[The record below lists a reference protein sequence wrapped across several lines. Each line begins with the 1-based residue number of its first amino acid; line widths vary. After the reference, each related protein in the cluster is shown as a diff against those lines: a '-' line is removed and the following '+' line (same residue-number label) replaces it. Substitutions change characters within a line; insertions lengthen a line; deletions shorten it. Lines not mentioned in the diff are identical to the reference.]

1 MKHLRIVL
9 YSHDSLGLGHV
20 RRNLALAGA
29 LSSQLPGLTGRHVTG
44 ILVAGTALAPGF
56 RIPEGWDWV
65 ILPGVTK
72 GAEGYEPRDLSVP
85 MQDLVSLR
93 GKLLDSLLQGFNP
106 DLVIV
111 DRHATGIQLELE
123 GALRRLRARG
133 KARVVLGLREVLDS
147 PAAAIAEWDGIGGPR
162 RVQELFDAVWIYGDR
177 SVHDPVAAGE
187 IPFSLRRMV
196 SYTGYLAA
204 GRPKGSGKLKIP
216 GRYVMTTVGGG
227 ADGYALARLA
237 AAAPLP
243 PGLRHLIVAGPQ
255 MPKAQRRDL
264 RRQAGPGVVIV
275 KALEDMLAHISNAA
289 AVVSMGGYNSV
300 CEILSTAVPALVVPR
315 DHSRGEQRI
324 RAASLAAAGYL
335 EQHELASL
343 TSDALAAWLAD
354 RAGTRVDRRGAQLN
368 GLSRVPG
375 LAADLLK
382 APVLQAPDL
391 LRPLSQQITSEPMIS
406 AQLNT
411 LSQSLRGG
419 AARAAV

>member
-29 LSSQLPGLTGRHVTG
+29 LSRQLPGLTGRQVTG
-44 ILVAGTALAPGF
+44 VLVAGTALAPGF
-56 RIPEGWDWV
+56 QIPKGWDWV
-65 ILPGVTK
+65 ILPGVMK
-72 GAEGYEPRDLSVP
+72 GAAGYEPRDLSVP
-85 MQDLVSLR
+85 LQDLVSLR
-93 GKLLDSLLQGFNP
+93 GKLLDSLLQGFSP

-133 KARVVLGLREVLDS
+133 SARVVLGLREVLDS
-147 PAAAIAEWDGIGGPR
+147 PEAAIAEWDGIGGPR

-204 GRPKGSGKLKIP
+204 GRPKGSGKLKMP

-237 AAAPLP
+237 AATPLP
-243 PGLRHLIVAGPQ
+243 AGLGHLIVAGPQ

-275 KALEDMLAHISNAA
+275 KALEDMLAHIGNADA
-289 AVVSMGGYNSV
+289 LVSMGGYNSV
-300 CEILSTAVPALVVPR
+300 CEILSTAVPALIVPR
-315 DHSRGEQRI
+315 DHSRSEQRI

-335 EQHELASL
+335 EQQELAAL
-343 TSDALAAWLAD
+343 TPGILAGWIAD

-382 APVLQAPDL
+382 AREPRAQDL
-391 LRPLSQQITSEPMIS
+391 LRPLSQQIISEPVITAQIS
-406 AQLNT
+406 SVA
-411 LSQSLRGG
+411 QSLRGG
-419 AARAAV
+419 AAHAAV

>member
-20 RRNLALAGA
+20 RRNLALANA
-29 LSSQLPGLTGRHVTG
+29 LSEQLPGLTGRQVTG
-44 ILVAGTALAPGF
+44 VLVAGTALAPGF
-56 RIPEGWDWV
+56 RIPKGWDWV
-65 ILPGVTK
+65 IVPGVMK
-72 GAEGYEPRDLSVP
+72 GLEGYEPRELSVP
-85 MQDLVSLR
+85 MPDLVSLR
-93 GKLLDSLLQGFNP
+93 GKLLDSLLQGFSP

-111 DRHATGIQLELE
+111 DRHATGVHRELE

-133 KARVVLGLREVLDS
+133 SARVVLGLREVLDS
-147 PAAAIAEWDGIGGPR
+147 PAAAIAEWAGIGGPN
-162 RVQELFDAVWIYGDR
+162 RVKELFDAVWIYGDR

-187 IPFSLRRMV
+187 IPSSLRRMV

-204 GRPKGSGKLKIP
+204 GRPEGSGKLKMP

-237 AAAPLP
+237 AKAPLP
-243 PGLRHLIVAGPQ
+243 AGLGHLIVAGPQ

-264 RRQAGPGVVIV
+264 RRQARPGVVIV
-275 KALEDMLAHISNAA
+275 KALEDMLAHISSAD

-300 CEILSTAVPALVVPR
+300 CEILSTSVPALIVPR
-315 DHSRGEQRI
+315 DHTRHEQGI
-324 RAASLAAAGYL
+324 RATSLAAAGYL
-335 EQHELASL
+335 EQHGLATL
-343 TSDALAAWLAD
+343 TPDVLAGWIAS
-354 RAGTRVDRRGAQLN
+354 RAGTRVDRRRAELN

-382 APVLQAPDL
+382 AQTPDL
-391 LRPLSQQITSEPMIS
+391 LRPVSQQAAEEPIMIS
-406 AQLNT
+406 S
-411 LSQSLRGG
+411 LSPSLRGG